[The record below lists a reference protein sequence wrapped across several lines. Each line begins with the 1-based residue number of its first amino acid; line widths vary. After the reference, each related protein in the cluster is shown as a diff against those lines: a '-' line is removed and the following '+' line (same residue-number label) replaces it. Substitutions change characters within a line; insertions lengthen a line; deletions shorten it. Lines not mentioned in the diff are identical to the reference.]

1 MGAVWRRVG
10 WWNWVVSFHD
20 HWKYQ
25 LQSMV
30 SLFGQVTLF
39 IVQTSI
45 TNFLLLTCFDVI
57 SDNRIAV
64 GIVWRFCFST
74 TFHMLTFFTIFVFLI
89 HSHSIFCLLQTS
101 PKYLCMYF
109 LKSRIL
115 FYLTVVLS
123 NLQTLF
129 RFH

>member
-1 MGAVWRRVG
+1 MMKLSCKFSWSLK
-10 WWNWVVSFHD
+10 VSVTVNGF
-20 HWKYQ
+20 
-25 LQSMV
+25 
-30 SLFGQVTLF
+30 FGQVTLF